1 MFSLRQISLVQFKN
15 YSNRSFSFTERITG
29 LCGDNGAG
37 KTNLI
42 DAIYYLCFTKSYF
55 SKNDAY
61 NISAGGNGFR
71 LQGTFIKEKRDYDV
85 VCILREN
92 GKKEVLLDGEPYGRF
107 SKHIGKFPCVMIAP
121 DDVVLITG
129 GSEERRK
136 YIDSILS
143 QLDEEYLQKLIEYNK
158 VLQQRNSLLRQL
170 AESSNND
177 TNLLDVLDM
186 QLVLPGQVLYEKR
199 KTFIADMVSLVQHYY
214 HHIAALKEETEMKY
228 ESALHKESLAGLLH
242 QSREKDLLLQRTT
255 TGIHKD
261 DLDFSLNGQSFK
273 LIASQGQRKS
283 LLFALRLAEF
293 EVLKKAKGFSP
304 LLLLDDVFEKLD
316 DNRMNNLLQWV
327 CRENDGQVFITDT
340 HCDRLKDALTKM
352 KTAFRIEELQ
362 A

>member
-1 MFSLRQISLVQFKN
+1 M
-15 YSNRSFSFTERITG
+15 
-29 LCGDNGAG
+29 
-37 KTNLI
+37 
-42 DAIYYLCFTKSYF
+42 
-55 SKNDAY
+55 
-61 NISAGGNGFR
+61 
-71 LQGTFIKEKRDYDV
+71 
-85 VCILREN
+85 RET

-170 AESSNND
+170 AENSNND

-186 QLVLPGQVLYEKR
+186 QLALPGQVLYEKR
-199 KTFIADMVSLVQHYY
+199 KTFIANLLPLVKHYY
-214 HHIAALKEETEMKY
+214 NHIAAHKEETALKY
-228 ESALHKESLAGLLH
+228 ESALHKEPLARLLL
-242 QSREKDLLLQRTT
+242 QSREKDLLLQRSTA
-255 TGIHKD
+255 GIHKD
-261 DLDFSLNGQSFK
+261 DLDILLTGQPFK

-293 EVLKKAKGFSP
+293 EVLKKVKGFSP

-316 DNRMNNLLQWV
+316 DNRMHNLLQWV
-327 CRENDGQVFITDT
+327 CGQNDGQVFITDT
-340 HCDRLKDALTKM
+340 HCDRLKEALTKM
-352 KTAFRIEELQ
+352 KTAFSIEELK